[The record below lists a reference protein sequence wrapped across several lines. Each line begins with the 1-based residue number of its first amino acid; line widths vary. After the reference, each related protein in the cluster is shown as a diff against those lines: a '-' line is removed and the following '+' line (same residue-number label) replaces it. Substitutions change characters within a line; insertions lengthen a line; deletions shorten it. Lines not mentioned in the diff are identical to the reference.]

1 MINDNNSC
9 RIKMIAIIVI
19 IVVIRFHRHTR
30 YIRSYHTQPS
40 IDVQISPASFIVGKE
55 EKRVKSHT
63 RYIADRERKMYTTRN
78 RRETGGKLEER
89 LHGIRLRVTD
99 CLTSIE

>member
-9 RIKMIAIIVI
+9 RIKMIATIVI
-19 IVVIRFHRHTR
+19 TVVIRFHRHTR

-40 IDVQISPASFIVGKE
+40 IDVQISPASFIVGKRRE
-55 EKRVKSHT
+55 ESEVTHALYRGQ
-63 RYIADRERKMYTTRN
+63 REKMYTTRN